1 VNTSQETCLTAR
13 LSPSGERVRRGKEP
27 RFAVVFIFKAPAFN
41 AEGRGIFMLKRECKL
56 EKKLLFLTV
65 FICLV
70 LLFAGGCGNGDQ
82 QVEPELPDEEM
93 FVPEPSGEIVVTDQV
108 GRDVYFTDIPQKIV
122 SLSPSNTEV
131 IYALGLEDRLVGVTE
146 YCNYPPEAQEK
157 EIVGGFSTPNVERIM
172 ELQPDLIIASTI
184 HAEEVPRMEELGMT
198 VLVIESSTLIDLYTS
213 ISLVAEVTGVTV
225 NGEALIASIQQRIQA
240 VEAVVGQIPTEDRAL
255 VYYEVYSDPL
265 MSAGK
270 QAFINEI
277 ISLAGGINIFG
288 DLDESYPQISAEVV
302 ADRQPEV
309 ILYPDYHGTAE
320 TVIQTMVSRP
330 GWESVPAVINGNVV
344 SVADDSFARPGPRVV
359 EAVEEA
365 AKIFYPELF

>member
-1 VNTSQETCLTAR
+1 M
-13 LSPSGERVRRGKEP
+13 
-27 RFAVVFIFKAPAFN
+27 IY
-41 AEGRGIFMLKRECKL
+41 
-56 EKKLLFLTV
+56 LTV
-65 FICLV
+65 FTVLA
-70 LLFAGGCGNGDQ
+70 LLFASGCGNGDE
-82 QVEPELPDEEM
+82 QVEPELPVEEIA
-93 FVPEPSGEIVVTDQV
+93 VSEPSGEIVVTDQD
-108 GRDVYFTDIPQKIV
+108 GREVVFTEIPQKIV

-131 IYALGLEDRLVGVTE
+131 IFALGLEDRLVGVTE
-146 YCNYPPEAQEK
+146 YCNYPLEALEK
-157 EIVGGFSTPNVERIM
+157 EIVGGFSTPNIERIM

-184 HAEEVPRMEELGMT
+184 HAEEIPRMEELGMN

-213 ISLVAEVTGVTV
+213 MSLVAEVTGVTS

-240 VEAVVGQIPTEDRAL
+240 VEAVVSQIPAEDRVL

-277 ISLAGGINIFG
+277 ISLSGGINIFG
-288 DLDESYPQISAEVV
+288 DIDESYPQISAEVV

-320 TVIQTMVSRP
+320 TVIQAMVSRP
-330 GWESVPAVINGNVV
+330 GWESVPAVISG
-344 SVADDSFARPGPRVV
+344 SVFAIADDSFARPGPRVV

>member
-1 VNTSQETCLTAR
+1 MKKNLIILTA
-13 LSPSGERVRRGKEP
+13 L
-27 RFAVVFIFKAPAFN
+27 IFLA
-41 AEGRGIFMLKRECKL
+41 
-56 EKKLLFLTV
+56 LLFT
-65 FICLV
+65 
-70 LLFAGGCGNGDQ
+70 GGCGNGDQ
-82 QVEPELPDEEM
+82 QVESELPVEEI
-93 FVPEPSGEIVVTDQV
+93 VVSEPSGEIVVTDQV
-108 GRDVYFTDIPQKIV
+108 GREVFFTDIPQKIV

-131 IYALGLEDRLVGVTE
+131 VFALGLGDRLVGVTE
-146 YCNYPPEAQEK
+146 YCNYPPEAMEK
-157 EIVGGFSTPNVERIM
+157 EIVGGFSTPNIERIM

-184 HAEEVPRMEELGMT
+184 HVEEVPRMEELGMT

-213 ISLVAEVTGVTV
+213 ISLVAEVTGVTS
-225 NGEALIASIQQRIQA
+225 NGEALIALIQQRIQA
-240 VEAVVGQIPTEDRAL
+240 VEDVVGQIPTEDRLL

-265 MSAGK
+265 MTAGK

-288 DLDESYPQISAEVV
+288 DIDESYPQISAEVV

-320 TVIQTMVSRP
+320 TVIEAMVTRP
-330 GWESVPAVINGNVV
+330 GWENVPAVISGNVV
-344 SVADDSFARPGPRVV
+344 AVADDSFARPGPRVV

>member
-1 VNTSQETCLTAR
+1 MKKNLIILTA
-13 LSPSGERVRRGKEP
+13 L
-27 RFAVVFIFKAPAFN
+27 IFLA
-41 AEGRGIFMLKRECKL
+41 
-56 EKKLLFLTV
+56 LLFT
-65 FICLV
+65 
-70 LLFAGGCGNGDQ
+70 GGCGNGDQ
-82 QVEPELPDEEM
+82 QVEPELPAEEI
-93 FVPEPSGEIVVTDQV
+93 VVTEPSGEIVVTDQV
-108 GRDVYFTDIPQKIV
+108 GREVFFTEIPQIIV

-131 IYALGLEDRLVGVTE
+131 VFALGLEDRLVGVTE
-146 YCNYPPEAQEK
+146 YCNYPPEAMEK
-157 EIVGGFSTPNVERIM
+157 EIVGGFSTPNIERIM

-184 HAEEVPRMEELGMT
+184 HVEEVPRMEELGMT

-213 ISLVAEVTGVTV
+213 ISLVAEVTGVTS

-240 VEAVVGQIPTEDRAL
+240 VEDVVGQIPNEDQVR

-265 MSAGK
+265 MTAGK

-277 ISLAGGINIFG
+277 ISLAGGINIFN
-288 DLDESYPQISAEVV
+288 DIDESYPQISAEVV

-320 TVIQTMVSRP
+320 TVIEAMVTRP
-330 GWESVPAVINGNVV
+330 GWENVPAVKSGNVV
-344 SVADDSFARPGPRVV
+344 AVADDSFARPGPRVV

>member
-1 VNTSQETCLTAR
+1 MKKNLII
-13 LSPSGERVRRGKEP
+13 LN
-27 RFAVVFIFKAPAFN
+27 VFIFLA
-41 AEGRGIFMLKRECKL
+41 
-56 EKKLLFLTV
+56 LF
-65 FICLV
+65 
-70 LLFAGGCGNGDQ
+70 FAGGCGNGDQ
-82 QVEPELPDEEM
+82 QVEPELPAEEII
-93 FVPEPSGEIVVTDQV
+93 VSEPSGEIVVTDQD
-108 GRDVYFTDIPQKIV
+108 GREVIFTEIPQKIV

-131 IYALGLEDRLVGVTE
+131 AFALGLEDRFVGVTE

-157 EIVGGFSTPNVERIM
+157 EIVGGFSTPNIERIM

-184 HAEEVPRMEELGMT
+184 HAEELPRMEELGMT

-213 ISLVAEVTGVTV
+213 ISLVAEVTGVTS

-240 VEAVVGQIPTEDRAL
+240 VEAVVGQIPTEDRVL

-270 QAFINEI
+270 LAFINEI
-277 ISLAGGINIFG
+277 ISLAGGINIFN
-288 DLDESYPQISAEVV
+288 DIDESYPQISAELV

-320 TVIQTMVSRP
+320 TVIQAMVSRP
-330 GWESVPAVINGNVV
+330 GWENVPAVISGNVFAI
-344 SVADDSFARPGPRVV
+344 ADDSFARPGPRVV